1 MGIFWVCEKRLKQ
14 LFEKPDIIFLTNIS
28 DLYAEKLK
36 DNQAEDV
43 RVCYFK
49 KNLRRKLMTCL
60 TGFNY
65 TEVNRRYTVYP
76 ETLEIED
83 LIHKPV
89 QLQKE
94 FDVVIK
100 CNEEEKV
107 LLQSVETFRKEVTTI
122 QNEMPWPPQASHL
135 TVESFKIPERLNYFL
150 QKLYVQI

>member
-1 MGIFWVCEKRLKQ
+1 
-14 LFEKPDIIFLTNIS
+14 
-28 DLYAEKLK
+28 
-36 DNQAEDV
+36 
-43 RVCYFK
+43 
-49 KNLRRKLMTCL
+49 MTCL

-122 QNEMPWPPQASHL
+122 QNEMP
-135 TVESFKIPERLNYFL
+135 
-150 QKLYVQI
+150 